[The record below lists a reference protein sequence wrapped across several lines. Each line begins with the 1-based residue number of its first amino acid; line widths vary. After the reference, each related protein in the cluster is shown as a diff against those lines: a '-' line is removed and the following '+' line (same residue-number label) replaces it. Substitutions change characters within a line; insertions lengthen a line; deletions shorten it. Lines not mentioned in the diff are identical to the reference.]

1 MIGWTIKLLR
11 IRKFNSISRKDLCE
25 RFSTN
30 YSFKNFFESALM
42 YSYLK
47 VTVNHCNSKF
57 NECLNF
63 DIFVSEIKI
72 FNSNFKILISKN
84 IGMKFVRIKICKILS
99 STRFIKWIIHDNLKK
114 HCRIQYQKWWKRKE
128 RNHEKK
134 DKQTFNT

>member
-1 MIGWTIKLLR
+1 M
-11 IRKFNSISRKDLCE
+11 
-25 RFSTN
+25 N

-99 STRFIKWIIHDNLKK
+99 STRFIAKVNHSRQPKK
-114 HCRIQYQKWWKRKE
+114 TLSNPIPKMMKEKRKKP
-128 RNHEKK
+128 RKK
-134 DKQTFNT
+134 G

>member
-99 STRFIKWIIHDNLKK
+99 STRFIAKVNHPRQPKK
-114 HCRIQYQKWWKRKE
+114 TLSNPIPKMMKEKRKKP
-128 RNHEKK
+128 RKK
-134 DKQTFNT
+134 G